1 MHVITVTSYKGG
13 VGKST
18 TALHLA
24 NYFSKKAKTLLVDG
38 DPNRSSLR
46 WFEKNHNFLESIKL
60 RKDLNEAAK
69 IRAIGKM
76 KFHFAVAGEKQATR
90 LVPKYEVIIIDTP
103 ARPAS
108 DDMKELSEG
117 CDLLILPTSPD
128 VVSLEPM
135 IDTAN
140 DLRSMN
146 SAINF
151 KALITMA
158 PPHPNEDAK
167 AMQLSLIDQGIPVFS
182 SFIRRTVGFT
192 DAAFYGVAVDNVK
205 DSKKR
210 LAGFDYQN
218 VAKEIEE
225 GLDA

>member
-1 MHVITVTSYKGG
+1 MYVITVTSYKGG

-24 NYFSKKAKTLLVDG
+24 NYFASHYKTLLVDG

-46 WFEKNHNFLESIKL
+46 WFEKNKTFLENIKQREGL
-60 RKDLNEAAK
+60 SAEAK
-69 IRAIGKM
+69 ERATE
-76 KFHFAVAGEKQATR
+76 KFKFNFTVIGEKQATR
-90 LVPKYEVIIIDTP
+90 HVAKNEIIVIDTP

-140 DLRSMN
+140 DLREMN
-146 SAINF
+146 ANIHY

-158 PPHPNEDAK
+158 PPHPNEDARS
-167 AMQLSLIDQGIPVFS
+167 MQASLIAQKIPVFKA
-182 SFIRRTVGFT
+182 FIRRTVGFT
-192 DAAFYGVAVDNVK
+192 DAAFYGVAIDNIK
-205 DSKKR
+205 DSKKK
-210 LAGFDYQN
+210 LGGHDYQM
-218 VAKEIEE
+218 VGREIEE
-225 GLDA
+225 SIHG

>member
-1 MHVITVTSYKGG
+1 MFVLTVTSYKGG
-13 VGKST
+13 VAKTT

-24 NYFSKKAKTLLVDG
+24 NIFSKSYPTLLVDG
-38 DPNRSSLR
+38 DPNRSSMR
-46 WFEKNHNFLESIKL
+46 WAEKNTAFIESIFERPKL
-60 RKDLNEAAK
+60 SDSQKEKAKD
-69 IRAIGKM
+69 
-76 KFHFAVAGEKQATR
+76 KFEFKFTVVGEKQATR
-90 LVPKYEVIIIDTP
+90 QIPKFEVIIIDTP
-103 ARPAS
+103 ARPDS

-140 DLRSMN
+140 DLNNMN
-146 SAINF
+146 QDVNY

-167 AMQLSLIDQGIPVFS
+167 AMQQSLVGQGIPVFE

-192 DAAFYGVAVDNVK
+192 DAAFYGVSVDNVK
-205 DSKKR
+205 DSKKK
-210 LAGFDYQN
+210 LAGQDYQN

-225 GLDA
+225 ARHG